1 MGSLALCQPSPRA
14 CPVTPDGRPS
24 RPRLGRLTTG
34 SEAAPNSSSCVL
46 GLSPSVQL
54 WPRMEWS
61 FPGRGRCT
69 VSTAL
74 IQSACKQTHLTPVI
88 GGRSEDISQEGVG
101 FDPIRKCS
109 PRSKIYTLKSLIMW
123 HGDTLDAFFFAL
135 AGRDE
140 PHGQRQKI
148 QLISHIRWHNVAF
161 DWGGELETAQTALQN
176 AEAYDFVGN

>member
-1 MGSLALCQPSPRA
+1 MEGPRDPDLAALQLALKRLQTAPAVCRGPRHR
-14 CPVTPDGRPS
+14 CDG
-24 RPRLGRLTTG
+24 GR
-34 SEAAPNSSSCVL
+34 
-46 GLSPSVQL
+46 GL
-54 WPRMEWS
+54 EWG

-88 GGRSEDISQEGVG
+88 GGRSEDFSQEGWGV
-101 FDPIRKCS
+101 DHIRKCS

-123 HGDTLDAFFFAL
+123 HGGTLDAFFFAL

-148 QLISHIRWHNVAF
+148 QLISHIHWHNVAF
-161 DWGGELETAQTALQN
+161 DWGGELETAQTALLERKGLWFCWQLS
-176 AEAYDFVGN
+176 